1 MAESTADEYFTAG
14 SNGGWRDVN
23 INSTVPE
30 LLTDSM
36 VGIYGM
42 PYQWMDVVDRR
53 LNGTEFG
60 RVYASKIIARMPLL
74 YLTPGRPGFMGDS
87 GFTGGDKNNILNTLI
102 SGTHVNVDDILEQE
116 GSYYNFDFKYDQYF
130 AYVNP
135 MLNTMAR
142 LMNVEN
148 NRIKLGKKETTL
160 GSADWSTAL
169 SSDFNNYFTISS
181 SVPFY
186 LDSEVSVSESLSNET
201 TESWLAS
208 QAKSLQDQVKELD
221 FILGSVNSKNVD
233 IGSNIMDTKNSAFAK
248 IANSSSS
255 AKSIM
260 SKIVNSMSSIATGGK
275 LRFPQIWSDGS
286 MGRSYQ
292 CTIKLRSPD
301 CDNVSLYLNI
311 IVPFIHL
318 LAFVAPQMMWN
329 TNAYSSPFLVRAF
342 YRSMFNVDMGIIT
355 DMSITKGKEGAW
367 NVNGIPTEMDISI
380 TIKDLY
386 DTFCISGLTDSTG
399 IAETVKSIFGSNS
412 DSVKKFV
419 KNTSM
424 IDYLSNLAGLN
435 MNRPSIIRSIEVYTM
450 LKSNQLKTYPQRK
463 LLQLNQAI
471 DNMLSNVYRL

>member
-1 MAESTADEYFTAG
+1 MAESTQQEYLTAG
-14 SNGGWRDVN
+14 SMGSWSDVD
-23 INSTVPE
+23 INSTIPT
-30 LLTDSM
+30 LLTDSLM
-36 VGIYGM
+36 GIYGM
-42 PYQWMDVVDRR
+42 PYQWMDVVDRP
-53 LNGTEFG
+53 LSGTDFG
-60 RVYASKIIARMPLL
+60 RMYATKIVARMPLL
-74 YLTPGRPGFMGDS
+74 YLTPGRPGFMGDG
-87 GFTGGDKNNILNTLI
+87 GFKGYDKNNVLQSLI
-102 SGTHVNVDDILEQE
+102 AGGQSKVEDILEGE
-116 GSYYNFDFKYDQYF
+116 GMYYNFDFKYDQYF

-135 MLNTMAR
+135 MLWTMAR

-148 NRIKLGKKETTL
+148 YRIKLGKKDCNL
-160 GSADWSTAL
+160 GSADWSQAL
-169 SSDFNNYFTISS
+169 SSDFNQYFSISS
-181 SVPFY
+181 AVPFY

-208 QAKSLQDQVKELD
+208 QAKSMQDQVKELD
-221 FILGSVNSKNVD
+221 FILGSANGKNVD
-233 IGSNIMDTKNSAFAK
+233 LGSGILDAKNSAFSK

-260 SKIVNSMSSIATGGK
+260 GKIANSMSSIATGGR

-301 CDNVSLYLNI
+301 CDNLSLYLNI
-311 IVPFIHL
+311 VVPFIHL

-329 TNAYSSPFLVRAF
+329 SNAYSSPFLVRAF

-399 IAETVKSIFGSNS
+399 IVETIKSIFGSER

-419 KNTSM
+419 TNTSM

-435 MNRPSIIRSIEVYTM
+435 MNRPSIIRNLEIYTM
-450 LKSNQLKTYPQRK
+450 LKTGQFKTYPQRK

-471 DNMLSNVYRL
+471 DNMLNNIYRP